1 HAPGLLTAN
10 VPLTQ
15 DTRRPTAR
23 ALLPRQHMLTQACS
37 SAYADE
43 HAEHTRNRR
52 GRGRQRPGHRVAR
65 GSRPTGTHRTAG
77 DPPGRQRARTGLV
90 VAGHRHPARRHQA
103 DRAPQARPPNREAVM
118 PEQFTGDARQV
129 VDRAS
134 AQARRLGHGFVGGE
148 HLLYG
153 LAGTEGEVGAVLRE
167 RGVTPERVE
176 AEFVRLIGPR
186 VTASG
191 SLFDPLDRDALT
203 TIGIALEAVRE
214 RIEAA
219 FGPDALA
226 PDAPAPRRWRRP
238 RPGQKPG
245 PITGPIPLTRRARKC
260 LESSRRA
267 AQAH

>member
-1 HAPGLLTAN
+1 MPG
-10 VPLTQ
+10 
-15 DTRRPTAR
+15 
-23 ALLPRQHMLTQACS
+23 
-37 SAYADE
+37 
-43 HAEHTRNRR
+43 
-52 GRGRQRPGHRVAR
+52 
-65 GSRPTGTHRTAG
+65 
-77 DPPGRQRARTGLV
+77 
-90 VAGHRHPARRHQA
+90 
-103 DRAPQARPPNREAVM
+103 
-118 PEQFTGDARQV
+118 QFTGDARQV

-153 LAGTEGEVGAVLRE
+153 LAGAEGEVGAVLRE

-186 VTASG
+186 NTARG

-203 TIGIALEAVRE
+203 AIGIDLDAVRE

-219 FGPDALA
+219 FGPGALA

-238 RPGQKPG
+238 RPGQGPG
-245 PITGPIPLTRRARKC
+245 PVTGPVPLTRRARKC

-267 AQAH
+267 AQARPGGHLGAEHIALALLAMDDGVPRRILSAIGASAPRLGAEIRARCQQAG